1 MKKSLSRYLPALA
14 LTLAL
19 LMPAAAEQ
27 RAEGD
32 DENHVVI
39 LHTNDTHSGI
49 LPMESGKNS
58 GCGGYARR
66 EEYIKKVRSENKN
79 VILLDAGD
87 FSQGSPF
94 FSLFKGDVEIELM
107 NALGYDA
114 ATIGNH
120 EFDNGQDELAR
131 RTGNAEFPLLC
142 ANYTFNKS
150 NLNSLLKPYII
161 IERAGKKFGIIGLT
175 VNVKNVV
182 AKKFQ
187 DGMEYQ
193 NHIEVANALAER
205 LRKEEGCNV
214 IIALTHIGFREDIE
228 LAEQSKEIDII
239 VGGHS
244 HTTIENK
251 KVVKNLNGN
260 DVIVVQD
267 GEKGEFVG
275 RLDIWL

>member
-1 MKKSLSRYLPALA
+1 
-14 LTLAL
+14 
-19 LMPAAAEQ
+19 
-27 RAEGD
+27 
-32 DENHVVI
+32 
-39 LHTNDTHSGI
+39 
-49 LPMESGKNS
+49 
-58 GCGGYARR
+58 
-66 EEYIKKVRSENKN
+66 
-79 VILLDAGD
+79 
-87 FSQGSPF
+87 
-94 FSLFKGDVEIELM
+94 M

-150 NLNSLLKPYII
+150 NLNSLLKPYVI

-214 IIALTHIGFREDIE
+214 IIALTHIGFRGDIE

>member
-1 MKKSLSRYLPALA
+1 M
-14 LTLAL
+14 
-19 LMPAAAEQ
+19 
-27 RAEGD
+27 
-32 DENHVVI
+32 
-39 LHTNDTHSGI
+39 
-49 LPMESGKNS
+49 
-58 GCGGYARR
+58 
-66 EEYIKKVRSENKN
+66 
-79 VILLDAGD
+79 
-87 FSQGSPF
+87 
-94 FSLFKGDVEIELM
+94 
-107 NALGYDA
+107 
-114 ATIGNH
+114 
-120 EFDNGQDELAR
+120 
-131 RTGNAEFPLLC
+131 
-142 ANYTFNKS
+142 
-150 NLNSLLKPYII
+150 
-161 IERAGKKFGIIGLT
+161 
-175 VNVKNVV
+175 V

-214 IIALTHIGFREDIE
+214 IIAITHIGFREDIE